1 MVSKELAYSE
11 VLSMSGGRRGKKHN
25 KKGKHTR
32 KHKKMSGGLGMAFGA
47 IVKDALVPLG
57 LTMGL
62 LSLNKRTKMHKKN
75 KTKKSKKSKKSKK

>member
-1 MVSKELAYSE
+1 MVSQGLAYSE
-11 VLSMSGGRRGKKHN
+11 LLPPMSGGRRGKKHN
-25 KKGKHTR
+25 RKSRHTR
-32 KHKKMSGGLGMAFGA
+32 KYKKMSGGLGMAFGA

-75 KTKKSKKSKKSKK
+75 KTKKSKKSKK

>member
-1 MVSKELAYSE
+1 MDSQISYDSN
-11 VLSMSGGRRGKKHN
+11 LSMSGGRRGKKYN
-25 KKGKHTR
+25 RKGKYTR
-32 KHKKMSGGLGMAFGA
+32 KNKKMSGGFGLALGA

-62 LSLNKRTKMHKKN
+62 LSLNKRTKLGKKN